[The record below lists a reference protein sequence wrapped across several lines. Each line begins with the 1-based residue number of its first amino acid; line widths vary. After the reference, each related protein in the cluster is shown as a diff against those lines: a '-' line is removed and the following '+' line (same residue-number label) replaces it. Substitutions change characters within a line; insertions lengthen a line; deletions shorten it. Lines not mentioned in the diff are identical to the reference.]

1 MRPQHVLVLDR
12 DLLRQQQTTATLRA
26 AGHHVIATAD
36 PTEVAE
42 ALRAPGFDL
51 LVLELERPTLDRA
64 GLAAALAPATPAAPE
79 PLEAIERRHIALVLR
94 HTGGNKRQA
103 AQLLGIS
110 RSTLLNK
117 IRRYRLEEAG
127 GREAGGER

>member
-12 DLLRQQQTTATLRA
+12 DLVRRQQTAATLRA
-26 AGHHVIATAD
+26 AGHQVLATAD

-42 ALRAPGFDL
+42 TLRTPGFDL

-64 GLAAALAPATPAAPE
+64 GLAAALAPAAPTAPE
-79 PLEAIERRHIALVLR
+79 SLEAIERRHIALVLR
-94 HTGGNKRQA
+94 HTDGNKRQA
-103 AQLLGIS
+103 AHLLGIS

-117 IRRYRLEEAG
+117 IRRYRLE
-127 GREAGGER
+127 